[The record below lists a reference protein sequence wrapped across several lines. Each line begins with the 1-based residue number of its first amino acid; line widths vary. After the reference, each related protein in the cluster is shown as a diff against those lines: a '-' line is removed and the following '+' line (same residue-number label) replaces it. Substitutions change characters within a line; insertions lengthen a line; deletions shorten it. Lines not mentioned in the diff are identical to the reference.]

1 MHAAQPQLKKRQ
13 DIHLARKIWHFL
25 GVLTVAVLFHNLTH
39 STALQFLI
47 FFGTFFIFIDVSRLM
62 YEPLNKRAV
71 AIMKPFMRDN
81 ERNNLA
87 GVTYLIVGVFIL
99 VLIFDSR
106 IVTLSLLFLAFADP
120 IASYFGIR
128 YGKDKIFG
136 RKSFQGTLAAFLTCL
151 VIAAIFYY
159 SKQLMTERLI
169 IVSVLSA
176 LAGALAEAIPVAKL
190 DDNLVM
196 PVVSAILLQGIFFLF
211 GGFTYV

>member
-1 MHAAQPQLKKRQ
+1 MHVAAPQLKKRQ
-13 DIHLARKIWHFL
+13 DIHLARKIWHFC
-25 GVLTVAVLFHNLTH
+25 GVIALAVLFHNLTR
-39 STALQFLI
+39 SNAIQFLI
-47 FFGTFFIFIDVSRLM
+47 FFGTFFIFIDVARLM

-71 AIMKPFMRDN
+71 AIMKPFMRDS

-87 GVTYLIVGVFIL
+87 GVTYLIVGVFLL
-99 VLIFDSR
+99 VLLFDSR

-151 VIAAIFYY
+151 AIAAIYYY
-159 SKQLMTERLI
+159 SKQLMTERLV

-211 GGFTYV
+211 GGFVYV